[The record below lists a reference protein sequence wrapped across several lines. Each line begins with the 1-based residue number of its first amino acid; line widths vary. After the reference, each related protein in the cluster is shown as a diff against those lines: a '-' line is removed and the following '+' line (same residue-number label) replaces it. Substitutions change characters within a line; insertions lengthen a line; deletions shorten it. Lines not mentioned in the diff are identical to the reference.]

1 MATTGASFGPDWGTP
16 VVLVKSAGEA
26 NLPSTITAYIASTP
40 LQNGKFYRSLYM
52 PALSAA
58 PVVLTG
64 TTTMYDIPD
73 NSLMGKGR
81 LLPGSTGEVET
92 LVKQAAGGAF
102 SAAATD
108 YAFLTKKGQL
118 QIVTTASTALIE
130 GNTYS
135 NYYVY

>member
-16 VVLVKSAGEA
+16 VVLVKSSGEVQ
-26 NLPSTITAYIASTP
+26 LPSTVTAYIGSTP
-40 LQNGKFYRSLYM
+40 LQNGKFYRSLYL
-52 PALSAA
+52 PALTAA
-58 PVVLTG
+58 PVVLAG
-64 TTTMYDIPD
+64 GTTMYDIPD
-73 NSLMGKGR
+73 SSIMGKGR

-118 QIVTTASTALIE
+118 QLVTTASTALIE

-135 NYYVY
+135 NYFIV